1 MRKMDRHTHN
11 DSVYTG
17 RYSWTLAYSAS
28 VHKLHGQ
35 ETIAALVQLSDQENK
50 HCWQN
55 IYIQVP

>member
-1 MRKMDRHTHN
+1 MDRHTHN